1 MVKIKRLFFILFF
14 IAAISFSCEKKNDP
28 VVKTIV
34 INELLAINT
43 TIIADQNGEFD
54 DWFELYN
61 VTSADIDISGFYLSD
76 NDTKVSK
83 WKVPQGTII
92 VSGGYL
98 IIWADKD
105 TTQAGLH
112 ANFKLSAEG
121 EELVLSEPDL
131 TLIDKV
137 SYPGQ
142 TLESSYS
149 RIPDGTGDFKWQT
162 PTFNSSNSALK

>member
-1 MVKIKRLFFILFF
+1 MVNIYKFFFILLSV
-14 IAAISFSCEKKNDP
+14 AAISFSCEKKNDP
-28 VVKTIV
+28 VVKNIV
-34 INELLAINT
+34 INELMAVNT
-43 TIIADQNGEFD
+43 TIVADQNGEFD

-61 VTSADIDISGFYLSD
+61 LTSADIDISGYYLSD
-76 NDTKVSK
+76 NDTKVAK

-92 VSGGYL
+92 TGGGFL

-112 ANFKLSAEG
+112 ANFKLSAGG
-121 EELVLSEPDL
+121 EEIVLSEPDL
-131 TLIDKV
+131 SLIDKV

-149 RIPDGTGDFKWQT
+149 RIPDGTGAFNWQA
-162 PTFNSSNSALK
+162 PTFNTSNSALK